1 LKQNQKTILPRPSFG
16 GQVAIIIMLKKIVL
30 DLETQKEFAEVGGRG
45 KNHLL
50 KISVCGIYDYSQDK
64 YLIYEENELPKLA
77 SLLQTADQIIGFNIK
92 DFDFEVLQPY
102 LNFNIFDVPYY
113 DLLEEIG
120 KVLGHRISLETV
132 AQGTLG
138 SGKSGNGKQAILYYR
153 NGRMDLLKKYC
164 LDDVKVT
171 KQVYE
176 YALKNQK
183 VLYRD
188 FFNIREIPLVV
199 SEPQPRVGVLKQEV
213 LF

>member
-1 LKQNQKTILPRPSFG
+1 M
-16 GQVAIIIMLKKIVL
+16 ALKKIVL

-50 KISVCGIYDYSQDK
+50 KISVCGIYDYTQDK

-92 DFDFEVLQPY
+92 GFDFEVLQPY
-102 LNFNIFDVPYY
+102 LNFNIFDVPSL
-113 DLLEEIG
+113 DLLEEID

-188 FFNIREIPLVV
+188 FFNIREIPLAI
-199 SEPQPRVGVLKQEV
+199 SEPSPRVGVLKQEV